1 MENLAWH
8 VAAVIAG
15 EKEEARRHSIGLAGP
30 LHRCGLA
37 KARHLVG
44 WRTAARV
51 ERSPV
56 LDGAIAFTLMPF
68 RADFRSDAAARLGRP
83 SDPAGGR
90 RRLSPPVDWNGA
102 SCRGRD
108 GARQGRMR
116 PDRGHERHNDRQRH
130 QFLSRVEVRAEDFPA
145 RARGRIAAKAP
156 ARLSARQP
164 PSLKAFWDLQS
175 LNSCLTTSRHG
186 ITAGTKRRAPRPFSM
201 RSTGSSHDRPM
212 DEICSSA

>member
-1 MENLAWH
+1 MQLLSSQ
-8 VAAVIAG
+8 
-15 EKEEARRHSIGLAGP
+15 ARKRKLGATAFGSPGRFIGLDSPKFAILSAGGP
-30 LHRCGLA
+30 PRGLSG
-37 KARHLVG
+37 VQI
-44 WRTAARV
+44 WT
-51 ERSPV
+51 
-56 LDGAIAFTLMPF
+56 GAIAFILMPF
-68 RADFRSDAAARLGRP
+68 RTDFRSDAAARLGRP

-116 PDRGHERHNDRQRH
+116 PDRGHERHYDRQRH
-130 QFLSRVEVRAEDFPA
+130 QLLSRVEVRAEEFPA

-186 ITAGTKRRAPRPFSM
+186 IIAGTKRRAPRPFSM